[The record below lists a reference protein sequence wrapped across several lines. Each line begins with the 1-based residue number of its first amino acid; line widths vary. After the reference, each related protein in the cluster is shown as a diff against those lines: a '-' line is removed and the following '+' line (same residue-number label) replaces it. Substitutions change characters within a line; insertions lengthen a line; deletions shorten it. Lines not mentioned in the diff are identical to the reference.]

1 MAELPGSKSDR
12 YQVYPSSLT
21 VDAVIAGDL
30 TIAFADGMVCDLD
43 PLAPGEK
50 RLAKK
55 RGWARLRVIQTTRAN
70 YEIRCYLL
78 FGKRNRKSKAQPIGP
93 CLVLIRMPDTAS
105 FLAGVPSDRSIA
117 DLSLPGTHDTCAF
130 YGCEQ
135 ASGKSTCGD

>member
-30 TIAFADGMVCDLD
+30 TITFADGMICDMD
-43 PLAPGEK
+43 PLARGEK

-55 RGWARLRVIQTTRAN
+55 RGWARLRVIKTSSAN
-70 YEIRCYLL
+70 EIRCYLL
-78 FGKRNRKSKAQPIGP
+78 FGKRNRKSEAQPAGP
-93 CLVLIRMPDTAS
+93 CLVLIRRPDTAS

-117 DLSLPGTHDTCAF
+117 HLSLPGTHDTCAF
-130 YGCEQ
+130 YGCKQ
-135 ASGKSTCGD
+135 ASGTSTCGD